1 MATEHA
7 TKATPSDA
15 PRRRRLPPEANIFLV
30 LIGIALFFEIVG
42 WMAVGQ
48 SFLFNPQRLTVM
60 ILQVA
65 VIGII
70 AVGVT
75 QVIITG
81 GVDLSSGSVVGMTAM
96 IAASFAQNSDY
107 ARAVYPA
114 LTDLPVIF
122 PVAVGLLVGLVA
134 GLINGSLIAYTA
146 IPPFIATLGMMV
158 AARGVAKWYTRGQP
172 VSMLQDDYAAIGA
185 NVDVFGM
192 SIPVPVLIFLA
203 VAAIFHIAL
212 RYTRYG
218 KFTYAIGANVQAA
231 RVSGIN
237 VEAHLIKVYAIAGM
251 LAGLAGVVL
260 SARAITGQASMG
272 VAYELDA
279 IAAAV
284 IGGTSLAGGVG
295 RITGTGVGT
304 IILGVMT
311 SGFTFLRIDAY
322 YQEIVKGIIIVA
334 AVIIDQYRQRRR
346 RTARP
351 NQHCERR
358 QPCSTRTHATRTP
371 RPSSPAARKASA
383 LRSRASLRRK
393 AASRSFSP
401 AARRRKAQK
410 RSISSRRWASMRC
423 SCRRM

>member
-1 MATEHA
+1 MTTEHA
-7 TKATPSDA
+7 TKATPSEA
-15 PRRRRLPPEANIFLV
+15 PRRRRLPPEANIFIV

-42 WMAVGQ
+42 WLVVGQ
-48 SFLFNPQRLTVM
+48 SFLFNTQRLTVM

-96 IAASFAQNSDY
+96 IAASFAQTSDY
-107 ARAVYPA
+107 ARAVYPG

-172 VSMLQDDYAAIGA
+172 VSMLQEDYAAIGA
-185 NVDVFGM
+185 NADILGM
-192 SIPVPVLIFLA
+192 SIPVPVIIFLV
-203 VAAIFHIAL
+203 VAAIFHVAL

-231 RVSGIN
+231 RVSGID
-237 VEAHLIKVYAIAGM
+237 VGRHLIKVYAIAG
-251 LAGLAGVVL
+251 LLSGLAGVVL

-295 RITGTGVGT
+295 RITGTVIGT

-346 RTARP
+346 R
-351 NQHCERR
+351 
-358 QPCSTRTHATRTP
+358 
-371 RPSSPAARKASA
+371 KA
-383 LRSRASLRRK
+383 
-393 AASRSFSP
+393 
-401 AARRRKAQK
+401 
-410 RSISSRRWASMRC
+410 
-423 SCRRM
+423 

>member
-1 MATEHA
+1 MATDQA
-7 TKATPSDA
+7 TKAVRTEGV
-15 PRRRRLPPEANIFLV
+15 RRRKLPPEANIFLV
-30 LIGIALFFEIVG
+30 LIGIVAFFEVIG
-42 WMAVGQ
+42 WLVVGQ
-48 SFLFNPQRLTVM
+48 SFLFNTQRLTVM

-96 IAASFAQNSDY
+96 IAASFAQTSDY
-107 ARAVYPA
+107 ARAVYPT

-122 PVAVGLLVGLVA
+122 PVVVGLTVGLCA

-158 AARGVAKWYTRGQP
+158 AARGIAKWYTRGQP
-172 VSMLQDDYAAIGA
+172 VSMLSEDYAAIGA
-185 NVDVFGM
+185 NMTIGGI
-192 SIPVPVLIFLA
+192 SIPVPVIIFLV
-203 VAAIFHIAL
+203 VALIFHIAL

-237 VEAHLIKVYAIAGM
+237 VGRHLIKVYAIAG
-251 LAGLAGVVL
+251 LLSGLAGVVL

-272 VAYELDA
+272 VSYELDA

-295 RITGTGVGT
+295 RITGTVIGT

-322 YQEIVKGIIIVA
+322 YQEIVKGVIIVA
-334 AVIIDQYRQRRR
+334 AVIVDQYRQRRR
-346 RTARP
+346 K
-351 NQHCERR
+351 
-358 QPCSTRTHATRTP
+358 
-371 RPSSPAARKASA
+371 KA
-383 LRSRASLRRK
+383 
-393 AASRSFSP
+393 
-401 AARRRKAQK
+401 
-410 RSISSRRWASMRC
+410 
-423 SCRRM
+423 